1 MSFSSGTFSINTAG
15 QPVVTGTT
23 ISSTAF
29 NALTA
34 DLATG
39 LSNCVLKDGTQTTT
53 APVGFV
59 AGLNFTSVAGTSYV
73 TGTTSTTFTFNGSGG
88 TSSAVT
94 LTWQKIGN
102 WVTLNIP
109 VVQATTGTNSSIFL
123 SNTALA
129 AAVRP
134 TTQQSARVPETEN
147 NGASLTGP
155 GVVYIKTDGT
165 LDIRRDPLSAPFTD
179 TAAAG
184 STSPFSIVYFIG

>member
-1 MSFSSGTFSINTAG
+1 MSFSAGVFSINTSG

-39 LSNCVLKDGTQTTT
+39 LSTCVLKDGTQTTT
-53 APVGFV
+53 APVGF
-59 AGLNFTSVAGTSYV
+59 AGGINFTSVAGTSYV
-73 TGTTSTTFTFNGSGG
+73 TGTTSTTFTFNGGG
-88 TSSAVT
+88 SPGTTSAVT
-94 LTWQKIGN
+94 VTWQKIGN

-109 VVQATTGTNSSIFL
+109 VMSATTGTTSTILL

-134 TTQQSARVPETEN
+134 TAQQSFRVPEIQN
-147 NGASLTGP
+147 NAASLAAP
-155 GVVYIKTDGT
+155 GVIYIKTDG
-165 LDIRRDPLSAPFTD
+165 PWLSYQQQQ
-179 TAAAG
+179 
-184 STSPFSIVYFIG
+184 YF